1 MAKKCSL
8 KFYEQVNEIGK
19 RIEKE
24 FKGKKKKKALKG
36 LNKYVRSV
44 CD

>member
-1 MAKKCSL
+1 MTKKCSL
-8 KFYEQVNEIGK
+8 KFNEQVNEIGK

-24 FKGKKKKKALKG
+24 FKGKKREKALRG
-36 LNKYVRSV
+36 LNRYVRSV